1 MEFTIWWT
9 SVTTKLWRSSGLLE
23 PAVKVCSL
31 LHSDCEYERPLPRGK
46 ECLPY
51 NRVTKAVVTS
61 FVKSPETTCRSM
73 HGENWPLVTNELV
86 EFEKSPVEVQDF
98 RKITNHSRGIYWTYL
113 WLMKENQ
120 KMSTCKWSD
129 METLGSWLI
138 MFKKNSLDIAADIT
152 KYVENK
158 SPILNVVCGHKEC
171 GHKERELSH
180 TSTPLIHPIWKLD
193 HPRIGLWPMQPQM
206 TWSRKSGLG
215 SLKLIPM

>member
-98 RKITNHSRGIYWTYL
+98 KKITNHSRGIYWTYL
-113 WLMKENQ
+113 WLMKENR

-138 MFKKNSLDIAADIT
+138 MFKKIPWILLQISQSMLKISLQYSMWCVGIR
-152 KYVENK
+152 
-158 SPILNVVCGHKEC
+158 NVVTKRGNCHTQA
-171 GHKERELSH
+171 HLSYIRYEN
-180 TSTPLIHPIWKLD
+180 LITHV
-193 HPRIGLWPMQPQM
+193 
-206 TWSRKSGLG
+206 
-215 SLKLIPM
+215 